1 MSTKESDNRGSACI
15 ALLSGD
21 DIWAMQVELQK
32 LIDRADGDTKRVLR
46 LASEALATAGT
57 MEDRKA
63 MIERDTLDKKREAN
77 ESFRQWCKDK
87 GQFP

>member
-1 MSTKESDNRGSACI
+1 MNQKSDDDRGSACI

-32 LIDRADGDTKRVLR
+32 FIDRADGDTKRVLR

-63 MIERDTLDKKREAN
+63 MTERD
-77 ESFRQWCKDK
+77 
-87 GQFP
+87 

>member
-1 MSTKESDNRGSACI
+1 MNQKADDDRGSACI

-21 DIWAMQVELQK
+21 DIWAVQVELQK

-63 MIERDTLDKKREAN
+63 MIERDKQDKKRAAN
-77 ESFRQWCKDK
+77 ESFREWCKDK

>member
-1 MSTKESDNRGSACI
+1 MNTEQTQTGSGSSP
-15 ALLSGD
+15 LLSGD
-21 DIWAMQVELQK
+21 DILAIQVELQK

-46 LASEALATAGT
+46 LASEALTTAGT

-63 MIERDTLDKKREAN
+63 MIERDRKNKKREAN
-77 ESFRQWCKDK
+77 ESFRQWCRDK

>member
-1 MSTKESDNRGSACI
+1 MVDANEHSACNP
-15 ALLSGD
+15 LLSGD

-63 MIERDTLDKKREAN
+63 MIERDKEDKKRAAN
-77 ESFRQWCKDK
+77 KSFRQWWQDK
-87 GQFP
+87 G

>member
-1 MSTKESDNRGSACI
+1 
-15 ALLSGD
+15 
-21 DIWAMQVELQK
+21 MQVELHK
-32 LIDRADGDTKRVLR
+32 LIERADGDTKRVLR